1 MSKSVKKD
9 EVEVKAE
16 SPKKSR
22 RTKYILFSLIILV
35 IVGVVAA
42 AGYFYMKYQSTQNMI
57 AGAQST
63 EELDQVVKKVAKLIE
78 IPQGEQATL
87 ATVSDVT
94 KLKDQPFFKNAQNG
108 DKVLIYE
115 QSKKAYLYR
124 PETNKI
130 IEVGP
135 VNIDQPKEASQSQV
149 QNLKVKVAL
158 YNGTTT
164 TGLTRRAE
172 GQLLALSSLQVE
184 VVAKENAKSSEYAES
199 LVIDLT
205 GKNGQAAQQLA
216 NGVKGKVGT
225 LPAGE
230 EKPENTDM
238 LIILGK
244 SFADTN

>member
-1 MSKSVKKD
+1 MPKATKKI
-9 EVEVKAE
+9 EVEVKEE
-16 SPKKSR
+16 SPKKTATS
-22 RTKYILFSLIILV
+22 KFLLIPLIIL
-35 IVGVVAA
+35 IVLGALAA
-42 AGYFYMKYQSTQNMI
+42 AGYFYMKYQSTQNMV

-63 EELDQVVKKVAKLIE
+63 EELDQIVKKVAKLIE
-78 IPQGEQATL
+78 VPEDEQATL

-94 KLKDQPFFKNAQNG
+94 KLNGQPFFKNAQNG

-115 QSKKAYLYR
+115 QSKKAILYR

-149 QNLKVKVAL
+149 QNLKVRVAL

-184 VVAKENAKSSEYAES
+184 VVAKENAKSTEYAES
-199 LVIDLT
+199 VVIDLT
-205 GKNGQAAQQLA
+205 GKNSQAAQQLA

-225 LPAGE
+225 LPNGE
-230 EKPENTDM
+230 VKPENTDI
-238 LIILGK
+238 LVILGK
-244 SFADTN
+244 SYTE